1 MVVESNELEV
11 IRVSSPCRVSW
22 KGMTGDDQVR
32 FCEQC
37 KLNVYNLSAMTR
49 AAATDLVKE
58 REGRTCVRFYRRRD
72 GRVVTRE
79 CAQSKHGFFRKVA
92 AGIAATFSF
101 LTLSGCALH
110 QGACQP
116 VRDEQSST
124 DVRGDDAAGN
134 DGSQVA
140 D

>member
-58 REGRTCVRFYRRRD
+58 REGRVCVRFYRRRD
-72 GRVVTRE
+72 GTVVTRE
-79 CAQSKHGFFRKVA
+79 CELSKQGFLGKVA
-92 AGIAATFSF
+92 TAIAVTFSF
-101 LTLSGCALH
+101 LTLNGCQTL
-110 QGACQP
+110 QGSICID
-116 VRDEQSST
+116 RDGQSST
-124 DVRGDDAAGN
+124 NVGVDDAVGN
-134 DGSQVA
+134 DDPQF
-140 D
+140 DE